1 MSDLNTIVGLLKA
14 SPTPSVILHT
24 HIAHRIAW
32 VNPSALL
39 LMKAELTDF
48 VGSSIFD
55 VFEDPV
61 KHGHL
66 FEKHG
71 LRTTL
76 LNSLTSKTASIPV
89 VQRYKL
95 VGRTTGGI
103 KSHYYNCS
111 AYPVFDHDDK
121 VSFLVLTL
129 QEVFGATNKFNA
141 ANAPLAA
148 GIFDHP
154 LFQDYPDAVFTL
166 GRDGQFLSA
175 NKILLDIADCSYEAL
190 TQLSFPTFIVP
201 EELEKVS
208 GYFKRAING
217 EILNFDTKIIS
228 LKGNVK
234 FLNLTH
240 LPIISNREVIGVY
253 LIAKDI
259 TARKQEEAKFQQA
272 RQQYQELFDLSP
284 IPQFVYGY
292 EDLFIKDVN
301 QAAVAHY
308 GYSKAEFLSMT
319 IMDIRPAED
328 IPKVQQLL
336 QEKFRPG
343 MYHRGLYRHL
353 NHNGDIMDMKVS
365 GTLIVFEG
373 IEAIL
378 AICFDV
384 TAMRTAQKALRA
396 SEQRFRVL
404 VQDGSDMIGIVD
416 TDGTYRYVNQT
427 TKKILGIPP
436 EQFIGRNAFE
446 FIHEQDIPQIEAAF
460 QDLAEHKRIEIPP
473 YRFIDGTGRYRWINT
488 ILTDMTHDPAVM
500 GIVSNSRDITER
512 IENELKMQKSIE
524 RFDIVSKATSD
535 AIWDFDVASG
545 VVFWNRALKSL
556 FGYKDTT
563 HTREWWLERLHPDD
577 AARVTAKIT
586 DAVNGKKTR
595 LKNEYRFRCA
605 DGSYKNVL
613 DRSFLVFNDCSELV
627 RIIGSME
634 DITERQLYI
643 QTVEAQN
650 KRLQEIG
657 WTQSHLVR
665 APLANI
671 MAIAELL
678 SYEIQAENAARD
690 LLSHLLK
697 SAGDLD
703 DIIRDII
710 NKTEIIHKFKTE

>member
-1 MSDLNTIVGLLKA
+1 MSNLNAIVRLLKA
-14 SPTPSVILHT
+14 SPVSSIILHVDSD
-24 HIAHRIAW
+24 HHIAW

-39 LMKAELTDF
+39 LMKAELADF

-55 VFEDPV
+55 VFEDPI

-71 LRTTL
+71 LSSTL
-76 LNSLTSKTASIPV
+76 LSSLTSKTASIPV

-95 VGRTTGGI
+95 VDRKIDGI

-111 AYPVFDHDDK
+111 AYPMFDDDDT
-121 VSFLVLTL
+121 VGFLVFTV
-129 QEVFGATNKFNA
+129 EEIFGPHNKFNVA
-141 ANAPLAA
+141 HAPLAE

-154 LFQDYPDAVFTL
+154 LFQNYPDAVFTL
-166 GRDGQFLSA
+166 SRDGKFLSA
-175 NKILLDIADCSYEAL
+175 NKILLDLAECSYEAL

-201 EELEKVS
+201 EEMEKVA
-208 GYFKRAING
+208 GYFNRAING
-217 EILNFDTKIIS
+217 EICNFDTEIKS
-228 LKGNVK
+228 RKGNIRN
-234 FLNLTH
+234 LNVTH

-259 TARKQEEAKFQQA
+259 TARKQDEVNFREAQ
-272 RQQYQELFDLSP
+272 QQYQELFELNP
-284 IPQFVYGY
+284 LPQFVYGY
-292 EDLFIKDVN
+292 DDLYIKN
-301 QAAVAHY
+301 ANLAAVAHY

-319 IMDIRPAED
+319 IMDIRPVED

-336 QEKFRPG
+336 KEKFRRG
-343 MYHRGLYRHL
+343 MYHRGLFRHL
-353 NHNGDIMDMKVS
+353 NRNGDVMDMQVS
-365 GTLIVFEG
+365 GTLILFEG
-373 IEAIL
+373 KEAIL

-384 TAMRTAQKALRA
+384 TEMRRAQKALHA

-404 VQDGSDMIGIVD
+404 VQEGSDMIGIVSI
-416 TDGTYRYVNQT
+416 DGTYRYVNQT
-427 TKKILGIPP
+427 TKKVLGIPP
-436 EQFIGRNAFE
+436 EHFIGRNAFE
-446 FIHEQDIPQIEAAF
+446 FIHEADTQRIADAF
-460 QDLAEHKRIEIPP
+460 KHLAEQKRIEIPP
-473 YRFIDGTGRYRWINT
+473 YRFVDGTGHYRWVET
-488 ILTDMTHDPAVM
+488 ILTDMTDDPAVM
-500 GIVSNSRDITER
+500 GVVSNSRDITQR
-512 IENELKMQKSIE
+512 IENELKMQKSME

-545 VVFWNRALKSL
+545 IVLWNKALKSL
-556 FGYKDTT
+556 FGYSDTT
-563 HTREWWLERLHPDD
+563 LTREWWLERIHPDD
-577 AARVTAKIT
+577 ANRVVAKIT
-586 DAVNGKKTR
+586 DAVNGGKTR

-613 DRSFLVFNDCSELV
+613 DRSFLVFTSSGALE

-650 KRLQEIG
+650 QRLQEIG

-678 SYEIQAENAARD
+678 SFEIQRED
-690 LLSHLLK
+690 STSTLLSHLLQ
-697 SAGDLD
+697 SAKDLD

-710 NKTEIIHKFKTE
+710 DKTENINNVNSK